1 MRWCLFNL
9 LVFTFMISYALK
21 FCQGFS
27 RPLPKETLQIALDVP
42 VTVINRSKMWF
53 DTNGE
58 TSSQPDLQ
66 KNDIKIISYNIL
78 GNNASLLHKE
88 PSVSDAHID

>member
-1 MRWCLFNL
+1 
-9 LVFTFMISYALK
+9 MISYALK

-27 RPLPKETLQIALDVP
+27 RPLPKETLQIAVDVP
-42 VTVINRSKMWF
+42 STVINRSKTWF

-58 TSSQPDLQ
+58 MSSQPDLL

-78 GNNASLLHKE
+78 GNVSLLCYIE
-88 PSVSDAHID
+88 NLSFQMHIPIQM